1 MTSGARY
8 HLVTTWCV
16 SSLLIL
22 LLPNFC
28 VLLDMS
34 LGLALRAPGLLEIY
48 SVFCLCKLP
57 WLLLFVA
64 SAVTV
69 ESLTS
74 LRAGSSI
81 LKPTLSMPFFFR
93 FLSPLDFV
101 LRSEDYFPIPIGR
114 GFKTLL
120 LTRLISVG
128 SACSTVVR
136 AGSIVSTDFIVW
148 SPVSVFAGA

>member
-57 WLLLFVA
+57 WLLLFGT

-74 LRAGSSI
+74 FRAGSSI
-81 LKPTLSMPFFFR
+81 LKPTLSMPFFFK

-101 LRSEDYFPIPIGR
+101 LRSEDCFPIPIGR

-120 LTRLISVG
+120 TRLISVG
-128 SACSTVVR
+128 SDCSTVAG

-148 SPVSVFAGA
+148 SPVSLFAGA